1 MSEGCCMT
9 RVRSR
14 AHPIEKTG
22 FGSLGGMQQGD
33 GTVRFS
39 KDGMTKPAKDP
50 EVIPFPH
57 GR

>member
-1 MSEGCCMT
+1 MT